1 MKKRVPDRRDHVP
14 VRDLENDTVVNVSRL
29 LQEATGATRSFRLSL
44 DWFALDTDL
53 MARDIR
59 GTLKLMRL
67 ADGLL
72 LSGTISGIALI
83 ECVRCLE
90 IYDQPFTAE
99 LEQEYRSFMDLAMHV
114 GGAPEADDLIA
125 EIGEIDEANEIDM
138 AEPIRQFAILSLPMR
153 PNCGDGCPG
162 PDIEVEEGPEIDH
175 RLAALA
181 TLLENPSDG
190 GDG

>member
-14 VRDLENDTVVNVSRL
+14 IRDLENDTVVNVSRL

-53 MARDIR
+53 MARDIH

-90 IYDQPFTAE
+90 IYEQPFTTE
-99 LEQEYRSFMDLAMHV
+99 LEQEYRLLMDLAMQV
-114 GGAPEADDLIA
+114 GEDAEAEDLIS
-125 EIGEIDEANEIDM
+125 ELGEIDEANEIDT

-153 PNCGDGCPG
+153 PNCGDDCPG

-181 TLLENPSDG
+181 TLLDNASDT
-190 GDG
+190 GDL

>member
-14 VRDLENDTVVNVSRL
+14 IRDLENDTVVNVSRL

-53 MARDIR
+53 MARDVS

-90 IYDQPFTAE
+90 IYEQPFTAE
-99 LEQEYRSFMDLAMHV
+99 LEQEYRTMMDLAMQV
-114 GGAPEADDLIA
+114 GEDAEADDLIA

-153 PNCGDGCPG
+153 PNCGDDCPG

-181 TLLENPSDG
+181 TLLDDASDP
-190 GDG
+190 GDV